1 MKKLA
6 FILFCIVTLK
16 SRAQSSALAIADSLY
31 RIGDY
36 TKAINVYAKV
46 NTPNANLQIARAYNV
61 VRNYDKAM
69 LQYEALVERDPKA
82 QLARFELGKIYAKT
96 RKSVKAQQLFEVLVS
111 EYPNNPEYFYYLGS
125 AYADLDSIPK
135 SVQLFKSAIAR
146 DSTHLRSIYEVA
158 KYYVS
163 EQELDSVVK
172 YADKGLN
179 FYENDVAIINLK
191 ALALYNNDE
200 FKAAIPLFEK
210 MVALGE
216 TTKFYIF
223 ERLGN
228 AYFKTEDLDNAI
240 GNYKKSLFLD
250 SENAR
255 VLFSLGNTFWKQ
267 QKLDSATVYIQQSI
281 DVQLVVLDQEYQAL
295 GRLASEQKD
304 YKTALKYYKLA
315 HEEDPSNNIYYYQIC
330 VIADQYYKD
339 PKVKLKYYEQLLEKY
354 SNQNNYFTNFTERRI
369 SELKEEI
376 HFATD

>member
-1 MKKLA
+1 
-6 FILFCIVTLK
+6 
-16 SRAQSSALAIADSLY
+16 LAIADSLY

>member
-16 SRAQSSALAIADSLY
+16 SGAQSSALAIADSLY

>member
-1 MKKLA
+1 LKKFG

-16 SRAQSSALAIADSLY
+16 SGAQSSALAIADSLY
-31 RIGDY
+31 SIGDY
-36 TKAINVYAKV
+36 TKAINQYAKV
-46 NTPNANLQIARAYNV
+46 GTPSANLQIARTYNV
-61 VRNYDKAM
+61 VRNYDKAIV
-69 LQYEALVERDPKA
+69 QYKTLIERNPNA
-82 QLARFELGKIYAKT
+82 QLVRFELGKIYAKT
-96 RKSVKAQQLFEVLVS
+96 RKSEKAQQLFETLVS

-125 AYADLDSIPK
+125 AYANLDSIPK

-163 EQELDSVVK
+163 EQERDSVVK

-179 FYENDVAIINLK
+179 FYENDVSLINLK

-304 YKTALKYYKLA
+304 YKIALKYYKLA
-315 HEEDPSNNIYYYQIC
+315 HEEDPENVIYYYQVC